1 MQTKY
6 YSLPYYYQPNI
17 SGKNKKKTDSRM
29 NCLLLKKEDEKL
41 ITGLTEHAGIVTG

>member
-17 SGKNKKKTDSRM
+17 SGKNKKTDSRM